1 MKTYII
7 IISAIAAITSMSACC
22 AVHKSGEVVKHAG
35 QGIENASGK

>member
-1 MKTYII
+1 VGA
-7 IISAIAAITSMSACC
+7 ISAISACC